1 MTSGKI
7 SYLDNFFMA
16 GLNYKNANETKRGR
30 FSINFEQ
37 YEKILKLA
45 PSFGIDN
52 LMILSTCNR
61 TEIYGFSKNASN
73 LIELLCSQTIGSVKE
88 FIDLNYIKNGLDAA
102 RHLYNVASGL
112 DSQILGDYEITGQLR
127 KAISF
132 SREHNFIGTTFDRLL
147 NSVLKSTK
155 KIKTVTSLSD
165 GLVSVS
171 FAAVKYIK
179 EISGF
184 THDNRILVLGT
195 GKIGS
200 NTCKNLINY
209 FGTSNITVLN
219 RTDEK
224 AFELAKKLNLRY
236 APMYELPYHIET
248 ADIIIVAT
256 HATSPILL
264 KSHLAGKGDK
274 LVIDLSIPSN
284 VEDGA
289 GSLPNITLINVD
301 RFSKIKDDSLKRRE
315 AEIPKAT
322 TIIDNHIQE
331 FFQWHKKYNQR
342 NTSISMSGILNNTN
356 VNCLELI

>member
-1 MTSGKI
+1 MTSGKT
-7 SYLDNFFMA
+7 SYLQNFFIA
-16 GLNYKNANETKRGR
+16 GLNYKNANEPIRGR
-30 FSINFEQ
+30 FAINFEQ
-37 YEKILKLA
+37 YDKILKLA
-45 PSFGIDN
+45 PSYGIDN

-61 TEIYGFSKNASN
+61 TEIYGFSENASQ
-73 LIELLCSQTIGSVKE
+73 LIQLLCSQTVGCEKE
-88 FIDLNYIKNGLDAA
+88 FNDLAYIEDGLNAA
-102 RHLYNVASGL
+102 KHLYNVASGL

-132 SREHNFIGTTFDRLL
+132 SRDHNFIGTTFDRLL

-165 GLVSVS
+165 GSVSVS

-179 EISGF
+179 ESSGY
-184 THDNRILVLGT
+184 TNKNKILVLGI

-209 FGTSNITVLN
+209 FGTSNITVIN

-224 AFELAKKLNLRY
+224 AFELARKLNLRF
-236 APMYELPYHIET
+236 APMHELPDHIET

-256 HATSPILL
+256 HATSPVIL
-264 KSHLAGKGDK
+264 KSFLTDKGNK

-301 RFSKIKDDSLKRRE
+301 RFSKIKDDSLKKRE

-322 TIIDNHIQE
+322 TIIDEHIDE
-331 FFQWHKKYNQR
+331 FFRWHAKYSQR
-342 NTSISMSGILNNTN
+342 NTLATMSAA
-356 VNCLELI
+356 